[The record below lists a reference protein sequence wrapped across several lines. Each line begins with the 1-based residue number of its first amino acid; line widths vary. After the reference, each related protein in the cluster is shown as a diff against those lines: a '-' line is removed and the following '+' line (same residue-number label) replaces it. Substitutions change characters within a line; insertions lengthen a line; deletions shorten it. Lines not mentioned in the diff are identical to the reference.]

1 VAAVDK
7 QLQDR
12 DEFLREIKARLVQA
26 QVTMKNVRDKTR
38 RDVEYA
44 VNDWVWVCLLQR
56 TAVGITTASHSKLG
70 PKFYGPFKMLQRI
83 GSVSYKLELPPKAG
97 IHDVFHISLLKK
109 FEGAPPTLVVS
120 LSAIHHGCVLPTP
133 EKKLKAWMNMGVWE
147 ILVQWTGHF
156 TTDASWEHSL
166 KNSRLASQQYSSRTS
181 YLLGRGVMLS
191 THLWAS
197 NISGTNRRKEIF
209 TKVARIY

>member
-147 ILVQWTGHF
+147 ILVQWTGRF
-156 TTDASWEHSL
+156 TTNASWEQL
-166 KNSRLASQQYSSRTS
+166 EEFKIRFPAVQLTDK
-181 YLLGRGVMLS
+181 LFVGEGVMLS